1 MTMAAVGIAPVRHPL
16 PRSLPG
22 AAELADLGRV
32 LCVWRSDLGGELDG
46 WACARSAHAG
56 ALIHA
61 DGVLEWIVFRDPLM
75 RACWRLY
82 RMPDTDA
89 DAWQR
94 VSRRLACDGD
104 GLSAAS
110 QRCPLWRKLCR
121 HVAGERW
128 CSSVLD
134 FHAAWID
141 GQRTLGATLR
151 IASAHALPSVAQA
164 LRHAGSRSTLTDVAH
179 PAPG

>member
-1 MTMAAVGIAPVRHPL
+1 MAVIGMAQPRCTPIRTL
-16 PRSLPG
+16 PD
-22 AAELADLGRV
+22 AAELADLGPV

-61 DGVLEWIVFRDPLM
+61 DGVLEWIVFRDPLT

-82 RMPDTDA
+82 RMPDSDA

-104 GLSAAS
+104 GLRRVS
-110 QRCPLWRKLCR
+110 QRCPLWRKVYR

-141 GQRTLGATLR
+141 GQRALGATLR
-151 IASAHALPSVAQA
+151 IASTHALPTVAQA
-164 LRHAGSRSTLTDVAH
+164 LRHARSRCTLIDVPH